1 MFDKAK
7 KYKFQDK
14 VLRYIRATAYYVF
27 FNCGAA
33 QKKFKIGSKN
43 YDLIREIKIAGL
55 KFENKKLRQREQK
68 HVEKIKDLEKQL
80 KKYKSQE
87 ETLKKYER
95 LKNYM
100 YNRDIS
106 LSDILHR
113 NLISEKPIYQE
124 FYKIQ
129 LRRNNIAHPKI
140 EKIKSDQEFIKT
152 IKFN

>member
-1 MFDKAK
+1 MFDQTK

-27 FNCGAA
+27 FNCGET

-43 YDLIREIKIAGL
+43 FELIREIKIAGL
-55 KFENKKLRQREQK
+55 KFENRKLKQR
-68 HVEKIKDLEKQL
+68 VTDLETQL

-87 ETLKKYER
+87 ETLKKYEQ

-100 YNRDIS
+100 YIRDVS

-113 NLISEKPIYQE
+113 NLLSEKPIYQE

-129 LRRNNIAHPKI
+129 LRRHNIAHPKV
-140 EKIKSDQEFIKT
+140 EKIKSDHEFIKT
-152 IKFN
+152 IKFK